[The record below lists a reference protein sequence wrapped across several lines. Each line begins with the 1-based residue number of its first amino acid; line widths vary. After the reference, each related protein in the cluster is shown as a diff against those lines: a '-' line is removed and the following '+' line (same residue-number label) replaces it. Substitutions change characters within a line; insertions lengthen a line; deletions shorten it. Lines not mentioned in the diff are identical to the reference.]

1 MKDEKQTKFVTEH
14 EVEDSGKNVKP
25 PFQLSEQNRR
35 QFIRIEIVSP
45 LFIQRIKSVAGDF
58 WPEGQ
63 GQPVEASIINLSLGG
78 VLIDLDDPFSPG
90 DIVALRFNLQ
100 GEVIVENVLGLVK
113 RTDKSEGKYLTG
125 IEFVDRNRLEDIL
138 SEAELNILPL
148 EFSGFDISIQKTL
161 RKYVTDEQS

>member
-14 EVEDSGKNVKP
+14 EVQDSGKKVKP
-25 PFQLSEQNRR
+25 PFELSEQNRR
-35 QFIRIEIVSP
+35 QFIRVEIVSP
-45 LFIQRIKSVAGDF
+45 LFIQRIKSVKGDF

-63 GQPVEASIINLSLGG
+63 GQPVEASIVNLSLGG
-78 VLIDLDDPFSPG
+78 VLIDLNDPFLAG

-113 RTDKSEGKYLTG
+113 RSDESEGKYLTG
-125 IEFVDRNRLEDIL
+125 IEFVDRNKLEDIL
-138 SEAELNILPL
+138 SEAELNMLPL

-161 RKYVTDEQS
+161 QKFITEE